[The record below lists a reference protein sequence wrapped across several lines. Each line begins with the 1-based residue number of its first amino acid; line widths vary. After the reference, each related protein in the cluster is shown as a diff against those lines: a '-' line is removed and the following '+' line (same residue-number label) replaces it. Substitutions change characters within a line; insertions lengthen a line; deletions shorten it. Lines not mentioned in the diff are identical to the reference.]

1 MELSFVAMDGLSGG
15 NFTDRM
21 AKNLTTRPPQT
32 DSLARWASLALYA
45 ALVTIGLMAGLFYA
59 WDVSV
64 MPGFARLDDRTFVAA
79 MQILIVAIE
88 NSAFFLVLYGAFGF
102 TAAAALLQR
111 RRGQRLAARWI
122 TAALALYVVALV
134 VTMAVHMPLNDA
146 LVAAGDP
153 SQLTDLAAARDD
165 FEVPWRVA
173 NVARTVTCGLALV
186 CLGRAISL
194 KGREQGEPRSV

>member
-1 MELSFVAMDGLSGG
+1 MSSW
-15 NFTDRM
+15 
-21 AKNLTTRPPQT
+21 NLTTRSSQS
-32 DSLARWASLALYA
+32 DSVASRASVTLYA

-64 MPGFARLDDRTFVAA
+64 MPGIARLDDRTFVAA

-88 NSAFFLVLYGAFGF
+88 NPAFYGVSVGAFGF
-102 TAAAALLQR
+102 TAAAALVQH

-122 TAALALYVVALV
+122 TAALALYVVALL
-134 VTMAVHMPLNDA
+134 VTMAVHMPINYA
-146 LVAAGDP
+146 LVDAGDP
-153 SQLTDLAAARDD
+153 SRITDLAATRDD

-173 NVARTVTCGLALV
+173 NLARTVTCVLALV

-194 KGREQGEPRSV
+194 GGREQGERR